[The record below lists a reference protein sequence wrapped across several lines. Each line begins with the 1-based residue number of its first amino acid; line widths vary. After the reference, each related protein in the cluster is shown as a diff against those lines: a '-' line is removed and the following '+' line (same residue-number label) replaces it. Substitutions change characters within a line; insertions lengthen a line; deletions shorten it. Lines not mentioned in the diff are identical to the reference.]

1 MAKYLA
7 RSCPRCSGYLGIVM
21 RRPTRNISPQAIN
34 GRCLQ
39 CGYRLVWTSCEAEG
53 RRWGSALL
61 VVHHTKTRCVAA
73 WREKGGSQC
82 SQTLFFSS
90 LPRWPLRSCGGAA
103 DSRYVGGVDHV

>member
-1 MAKYLA
+1 
-7 RSCPRCSGYLGIVM
+7 M

-82 SQTLFFSS
+82 SKLHSSRLCRAGLFVHVVAQPIQDMSAVSITYKTLGIG
-90 LPRWPLRSCGGAA
+90 LPRLWCRPIR
-103 DSRYVGGVDHV
+103 

>member
-61 VVHHTKTRCVAA
+61 VVHHTKTVVLRPGGKKVARNA
-73 WREKGGSQC
+73 
-82 SQTLFFSS
+82 QTSFFSS
-90 LPRWPLRSCGGAA
+90 SPRWPLRSCGGAA